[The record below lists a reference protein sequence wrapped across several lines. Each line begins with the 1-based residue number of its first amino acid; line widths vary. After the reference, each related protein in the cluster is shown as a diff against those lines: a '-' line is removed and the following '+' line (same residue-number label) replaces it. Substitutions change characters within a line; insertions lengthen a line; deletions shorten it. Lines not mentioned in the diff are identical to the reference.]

1 MQEGGEVYDGGRE
14 DPGGEEGGGALFP
27 PAAPLSNDFPGATSA
42 PTGPGR
48 AAYSLHANL
57 ITLGQPAS
65 LPAVQSKA
73 KQKSQFSFGFALLW
87 LVFNRSI
94 FLVCESLHVEN
105 LCVSL
110 NSIPHH
116 TKIM

>member
-1 MQEGGEVYDGGRE
+1 MQEGGERTR
-14 DPGGEEGGGALFP
+14 GGEGEWGGGALFP

-73 KQKSQFSFGFALLW
+73 KQKSRFSFGFALLW
-87 LVFNRSI
+87 LVFNRPI
-94 FLVCESLHVEN
+94 FLGCAFLHVEN